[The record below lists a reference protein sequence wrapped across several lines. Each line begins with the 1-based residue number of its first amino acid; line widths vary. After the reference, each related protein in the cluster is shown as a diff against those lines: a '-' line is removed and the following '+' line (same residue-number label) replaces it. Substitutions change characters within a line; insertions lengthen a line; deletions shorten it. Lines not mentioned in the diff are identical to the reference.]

1 MEEEK
6 FRSLWKKLEVLL
18 SQLEITTQMWMVEKF
33 IEEAKTSI
41 SGTMLTFVVPL
52 FYCFIVVDCIF

>member
-52 FYCFIVVDCIF
+52 FYCFIVVD